1 MLLTGESFVS
11 GRVQEHL
18 KQEEVNS
25 MILDRLSKESLQTL
39 MEMQDGPCISLMM
52 PTDRTGVER
61 QQDQLSIRRLIRE
74 VESLVIA
81 QWHLHSA
88 QVEDLLEPI
97 RALLENE
104 QFWLHASDGLA
115 IFRSRKVF
123 RAYRLPD
130 HFKEQVVV
138 STHFYLKPLLPLLTY
153 DGRFYILA
161 LSQNALRL
169 LESTHY
175 IVTELKLP
183 AQVPTSLADFLR
195 FEERENDLQS
205 HGSASVGTMG
215 KGGRHPT
222 IFHGQGVGIDEA
234 KDDIL
239 RYFQHIN
246 RGLHELLKDETAPL
260 VLAGVEFLFP
270 IYREANTYPH
280 LLEQGIAGNPDR
292 LKAEPLREKAWAV
305 VEPAVLQAQQEAA
318 AQYRDF
324 ASTERASS
332 NSSEIVP
339 AAYYG
344 RVASLFV
351 SVDQEQWGTFDPAT
365 ATLQIHQQAEPG
377 DEDLLDLAATQTLLH
392 GGSVYAVEQAQ
403 MPAEA
408 PLAAVFR
415 YTAI

>member
-1 MLLTGESFVS
+1 
-11 GRVQEHL
+11 
-18 KQEEVNS
+18 

-39 MEMQDGPCISLMM
+39 MAIQDGPCISLRM
-52 PTDRTGVER
+52 PTDRTGVKG

-81 QWHLHSA
+81 SGQLHSA
-88 QVEDLLEPI
+88 QLEDLLEPI
-97 RALLENE
+97 RALVEDE
-104 QFWLHASDGLA
+104 PFWLHASDGLA

-123 RAYRLPD
+123 RAYRLPSP
-130 HFKEQVVV
+130 FKEQVVV
-138 STHFYLKPLLPLLTY
+138 GDHFSLKPLLPLLTNE
-153 DGRFYILA
+153 GRFYLLA
-161 LSQNALRL
+161 LAQNAVRL
-169 LESTHY
+169 LASTHY
-175 IVTELKLP
+175 TVTAGRVP
-183 AQVPTSLADFLR
+183 AQVPTSLAEFLR
-195 FEERENDLQS
+195 YEERENDLQS
-205 HGSASVGTMG
+205 HGSASAGTMG
-215 KGGRHPT
+215 KGGRHPA

-239 RYFQHIN
+239 RSFQHID
-246 RGLHELLKDETAPL
+246 RGLHELLKEETAPL

-280 LLEQGIAGNPDR
+280 LLEQGIAGNPDKLR
-292 LKAEPLREKAWAV
+292 AETLREKAWAV

-318 AQYRDF
+318 AQYRDL

-332 NSSEIVP
+332 NSSELVP

-344 RVASLFV
+344 RVASLFLAL
-351 SVDQEQWGTFDPAT
+351 DQEQWGTFDPAT
-365 ATLQIHQQAEPG
+365 GTLQIHQQAEPG

-392 GGSVYAVEQAQ
+392 GGLVYAIEQAQ

-415 YTAI
+415 YASI